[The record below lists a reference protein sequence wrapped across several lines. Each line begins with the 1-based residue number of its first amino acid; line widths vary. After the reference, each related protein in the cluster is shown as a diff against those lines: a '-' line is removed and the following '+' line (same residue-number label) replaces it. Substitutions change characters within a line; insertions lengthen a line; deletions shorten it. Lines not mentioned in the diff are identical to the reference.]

1 LSDQKDQTEEP
12 VFVAAAAV
20 GDDRGI
26 QAEAAIA
33 AQGSAVLLVARF
45 ADQAAAADAYEA
57 LREAEAEKA
66 LKIDGVLVADADG
79 YGKISIRKLTDH
91 HTRKGTAWGALAGA
105 ALAVIFPPSIIAG
118 AVAGGAIGAVV
129 GKGANLAVRNDV
141 AKELADVLT
150 PNSSGIVAV
159 MDVSAVEGAKE
170 AMPQATEVKT
180 AEVDAGTAEALKTAA
195 DAAEGT
201 SAAG

>member
-1 LSDQKDQTEEP
+1 MSDQKNTDEP

-33 AQGSAVLLVARF
+33 AQGNAVLLVARF

-66 LKIDGVLVADADG
+66 LRIDGVLVADADG

-91 HTRKGTAWGALAGA
+91 HTRRGTAWGALAGA
-105 ALAVIFPPSIIAG
+105 ALAIIFPPSIIAG

-141 AKELADVLT
+141 AKELSDVLT

-159 MDVSAVEGAKE
+159 MDVSAVEGAKA

-195 DAAEGT
+195 QAADET

>member
-1 LSDQKDQTEEP
+1 MTDQKDQSEEP
-12 VFVAAAAV
+12 VVVAAAAV
-20 GDDRGI
+20 GDERGI

-45 ADQAAAADAYEA
+45 ADQAAAAAAYEA
-57 LREAEAEKA
+57 LRAAETDKA
-66 LKIDGVLVADADG
+66 LRIDGVLVADADG

-91 HTRKGTAWGALAGA
+91 HTRRGTAWGALAGA
-105 ALAVIFPPSIIAG
+105 ALAIIFPPSLLAG
-118 AVAGGAIGAVV
+118 AVAGGAIGAVI

-141 AKELADVLT
+141 TKELSEVLT

-159 MDVSAVEGAKE
+159 MDLSAVAEAKA

-195 DAAEGT
+195 EAAGDT